1 MVTTYKISDK
11 LQKDFRNT
19 CVSKG
24 IAPAKAIRRAIALF
38 TIKPE
43 TFNKI
48 LTQDFLME
56 VAKDYGFEDL

>member
-11 LQKDFRNT
+11 LQKDFRDT

-24 IAPAKAIRRAIALF
+24 IAPAKALRRAIALL
-38 TIKPE
+38 TIKPD

-56 VAKDYGFEDL
+56 VAKVYGFGDL